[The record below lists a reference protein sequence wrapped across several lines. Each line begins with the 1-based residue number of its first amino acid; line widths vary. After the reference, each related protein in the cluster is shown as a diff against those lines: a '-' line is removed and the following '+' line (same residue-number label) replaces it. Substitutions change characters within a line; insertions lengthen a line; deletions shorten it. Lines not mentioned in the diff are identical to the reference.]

1 MTLGNRDEESAMA
14 NPDGGQNK
22 QWRVAVLPG
31 DGIGP
36 EVMAVTVQALRALA
50 EQGGPDLVLDELPWP
65 SHRWHRDNG
74 RIMPE
79 DWHAV
84 LSGYDAILL
93 GALGDPGPASDPDR
107 YLLPDAVSLA
117 PLLDIRKG
125 FDQWAC
131 ERPAMLLEGAPRY
144 LADERARDLDML
156 VIRENSEGEY
166 VGQGGRLAPGSPRE
180 VATQMEVFTRAGAER
195 IFRHAFE
202 RAAARADERRASLRR
217 DRQFPLPDGGTAHAQ
232 VCLITKRNALRYWG
246 EMYTEVFA
254 EVAAE
259 FPQIATHHELVDAAC
274 MKFVMS
280 PWQFDVV
287 VASNLQGDILTDLA
301 AVLSGGMGVAPSC
314 NLNPSDRRQPPMFEP
329 THGSAPDIAGQN
341 LAGPQAM
348 LLTAAMML
356 DWMGE
361 EDACAARAASRLRAA
376 VESDLRVHGT
386 TQRATTVIGE
396 AVVKALDAV

>member
-1 MTLGNRDEESAMA
+1 MWNRD
-14 NPDGGQNK
+14 GGRRK
-22 QWRVAVLPG
+22 KWRIAVLPG

-36 EVMAVTVQALRALA
+36 EVMAVTLDALRAVA
-50 EQGGPDLVLDELPWP
+50 DQGGPTMTLDELPWP
-65 SHRWHRDNG
+65 SHHWHRDNG
-74 RIMPE
+74 KMMPD
-79 DWHAV
+79 DWKAT
-84 LSGYDAILL
+84 LAGYDAILL
-93 GALGDPGPASDPDR
+93 GALGDPGPTSDPDR
-107 YLLPDAVSLA
+107 YLLSDAVSLG

-131 ERPAMLLEGAPRY
+131 ERPAMLLDGAPQY

-166 VGQGGRLAPGSPRE
+166 VGQGGRLAPGTPRE

-202 RAAARADERRASLRR
+202 RASARAAEREAGTLRTR
-217 DRQFPLPDGGTAHAQ
+217 EFPLPDGGTARAQ

-254 EVAAE
+254 EVAADY
-259 FPQIATHHELVDAAC
+259 PGIATHHELVDAAC

-314 NLNPSDRRQPPMFEP
+314 NLNPADRRQPPMFEP
-329 THGSAPDIAGQN
+329 THGSAPDIAGRN

-348 LLTAAMML
+348 LLTGAMML

-361 EDACAARAASRLRAA
+361 EDPRAATAARRLRDA
-376 VESDLRVHGT
+376 VEADLRVHGT
-386 TQRATTVIGE
+386 MQRETSAIG
-396 AVVKALDAV
+396 DAVLAALA